1 MLRASSG
8 ILKQR
13 HDSKYES
20 ASFCV
25 HILYLIYVKE
35 LSLLVFSSSPYEEL
49 FIRRNSLLR
58 ILHRYLY
65 FFNFNSRILRSAQIN
80 NASLKPAYP
89 GSPTCCTCGYI
100 FLFSLYISVHFHIM
114 NIVLHMMYMIV
125 NVHVMISFFSIIS
138 SLLSTTLSW
147 RSYCTWS

>member
-1 MLRASSG
+1 MYMSFHRKDVLKTFWQRFQNVFLPMNHYSLVPFERIHLYDQVIYKISVYQRKSGKTVWFLLFFVERLDFETAKNFMLRASSG

-58 ILHRYLY
+58 ILHRYLC
-65 FFNFNSRILRSAQIN
+65 FF
-80 NASLKPAYP
+80 
-89 GSPTCCTCGYI
+89 
-100 FLFSLYISVHFHIM
+100 
-114 NIVLHMMYMIV
+114 
-125 NVHVMISFFSIIS
+125 
-138 SLLSTTLSW
+138 
-147 RSYCTWS
+147 